1 VSSLGVPPPGGRAR
15 SNALSGPA
23 DPRNPDTQKIFQ
35 LQLANAKPIAD
46 SLRSFLL
53 KVYAKKSLMTDQS
66 IQKWPI
72 GPDGKPVSPQS
83 RDFGDTLSDKLY
95 ALYTAEAKVPSGRTE
110 EDMRKIIQSL
120 QLLETKYSSALAG
133 VQSQNYKLDFDGML
147 KYTGADFITVCGDFI
162 FFFPVGGGRAAIRVY
177 ANAKYGRITE
187 VIEAL
192 LAWVKANPAKHGL
205 ANFKIAGPAMP
216 KRSDTMVIYCVNTQ
230 AADLISELLL
240 GLPDCFD
247 MAVPEM
253 TSRKHGTIGI
263 STGAEPNWQATGLGA
278 HMGEQY
284 ESNVQLQARHGVG
297 GAAYAPQSFGTLRC
311 QAIAAAIL
319 NFQMNLDQIRNTF
332 DEFARFVS
340 VAFTGMG
347 LDPSNPGD

>member
-35 LQLANAKPIAD
+35 LQLANAKPIAA

-53 KVYAKKSLMTDQS
+53 KVYANKSLMADQS
-66 IQKWPI
+66 IQKWTT
-72 GPDGKPVSPQS
+72 GPDGKPVSPKS
-83 RDFGDTLSDKLY
+83 GDFGDTLSDKLY
-95 ALYTAEAKVPSGRTE
+95 ALYTAETSAPSGRTE
-110 EDMRKIIQSL
+110 EDMRKIIQAL
-120 QLLETKYSSALAG
+120 QLLVTKYSSALEG
-133 VQSQNYKLDFDGML
+133 VQSQNYGFNFDKML
-147 KYTGADFITVCGDFI
+147 RYKGADFVKVCNDFI
-162 FFFPVGGGRAAIRVY
+162 FFFPVGGGGAAIRVY
-177 ANAKYGRITE
+177 ANAKYGRIAE

-192 LAWVKANPAKHGL
+192 LAHVKENPAKHGL

-230 AADLISELLL
+230 AADAIADLLL
-240 GLPDCFD
+240 GLPDCFE

-278 HMGEQY
+278 HMGDKY
-284 ESNVQLQARHGVG
+284 ESNERLQQQHGVG
-297 GAAYAPQSFGTLRC
+297 SAAYAPQSFGTLRC